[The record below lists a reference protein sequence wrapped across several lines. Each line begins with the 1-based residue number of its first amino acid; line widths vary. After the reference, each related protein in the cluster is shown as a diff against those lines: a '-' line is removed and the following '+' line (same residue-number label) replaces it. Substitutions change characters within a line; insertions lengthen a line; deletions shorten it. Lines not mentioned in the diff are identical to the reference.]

1 MRELLQSGQERPTV
15 DAESPWLS
23 QGSQSLIAANSAADV
38 SCAYGV
44 GWEYSMLM
52 GNYLSEHRVQSCTMS
67 TTQPTFGIR
76 HLTVVPTNLDAVETA
91 DQSMFDE
98 RDATGG
104 DDG

>member
-1 MRELLQSGQERPTV
+1 
-15 DAESPWLS
+15 
-23 QGSQSLIAANSAADV
+23 
-38 SCAYGV
+38 
-44 GWEYSMLM
+44 
-52 GNYLSEHRVQSCTMS
+52 MS